1 MPKTEDVVKSLLR
14 WYRKEARDL
23 PWRRRADP
31 YAIWVSEIMLQQT
44 QVTTVI
50 PYWTGWLEQLPTI
63 EALAEAEPDQVLK
76 LWEGLGYYS
85 RAKNLQRAAREI
97 VARHDGIFPSRFADV
112 LALPGIGPYTAGAI
126 TSIAF
131 GHARP
136 IVDGNVIRV
145 LTRFDGI
152 IENARLGVTSKQI
165 WARAE
170 ELVNKAA
177 DYPGDEAGNPCG
189 DFNQSLMELG
199 ATVCTS
205 REPNCGSCPLGVNC
219 FAHREGRTNSI
230 PNLGERKKMV
240 SKLKFAFV
248 LQQRGRFL
256 IQQRPSEAV
265 NGDLWEFPG
274 CEASTEDPDGG
285 GWLKREF
292 GLTRDAVRL
301 MGQIKHSI
309 MNQRITV
316 KVYRCPVSRG
326 RRRAGKLMKWVAA
339 TELESL
345 AFAAAHRKIVNLLNK
360 DAEEDST

>member
-1 MPKTEDVVKSLLR
+1 MPKTGEVVKSLLR

-44 QVTTVI
+44 QVATVI
-50 PYWTGWLEQLPTI
+50 PYWTRWLDTLPTI
-63 EALAEAEPDQVLK
+63 EALAKAAPDQVLK

-85 RAKNLQRAAREI
+85 RAKNLQRAALEI
-97 VARHDGIFPSRFADV
+97 VARHDGIFPRRFDDV
-112 LALPGIGPYTAGAI
+112 LALRGIGPYSAGAI

-152 IENARLGVTSKQI
+152 VANAKQGSTNKLI

-170 ELVNKAA
+170 ELVKVAA
-177 DYPGDEAGNPCG
+177 DCKGVGSRNPCG

-199 ATVCTS
+199 ATVCLP
-205 REPNCGSCPLGVNC
+205 REPNCGACPLGETC
-219 FAHREGRTNSI
+219 FAHREGKTSSI
-230 PNLGERKKMV
+230 PNLGERKKIV
-240 SKLKFAFV
+240 AKLKFAYV
-248 LQQRGRFL
+248 LEQRGRFL
-256 IQQRPSEAV
+256 IQQRPSKAV

-274 CEASTEDPDGG
+274 CEASPEDPDGG
-285 GWLKREF
+285 GWLNREF
-292 GLTRDAVRL
+292 GVTKDTVRL

-316 KVYRCPVSRG
+316 KVYRCRELSGLG
-326 RRRAGKLMKWVAA
+326 RARKSMKWVRSK
-339 TELESL
+339 ELGTF
-345 AFAAAHRKIVNLLNK
+345 AFAAAHRKIVNLL
-360 DAEEDST
+360 EEQALESRI